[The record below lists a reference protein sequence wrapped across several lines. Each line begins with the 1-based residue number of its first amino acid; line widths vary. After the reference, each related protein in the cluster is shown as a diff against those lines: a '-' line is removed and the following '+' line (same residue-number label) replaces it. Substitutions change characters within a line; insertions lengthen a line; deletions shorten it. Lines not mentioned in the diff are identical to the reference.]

1 MSRFFFKYFLF
12 DKSCGIIME
21 SSLFVDFVGYIYPW
35 IYIPSK
41 INVYQTN
48 ELSYIEMN
56 QNTYQQIY
64 FQTKFS

>member
-1 MSRFFFKYFLF
+1 
-12 DKSCGIIME
+12 ME